1 MPQPISPIITLVT
14 GATGFTGSHLVRS
27 LVGDGHRVRVLVRS
41 AERAQALLGP
51 GIEVVT
57 GDIIDPAA
65 VGNAVRG
72 SQVIYHLAAA
82 YREARHTDQYYWDVN
97 VGSTTLLLDAAR
109 TEGVE
114 RFVHC
119 STVGVLS
126 HIANPPADEQHPHQP
141 ADVYQRTKSEAEKL
155 AFAAHGSGI
164 SVTVARPT
172 AIYGPGD
179 TRLLKMFRLIANRR
193 FIMLGSGDIYYHM
206 VHVDDLVGGLRL
218 LGSHPRAIGEV
229 FILGGERYYPLRTIV
244 GMIARAVGVKPPRW
258 RLPAW
263 PFQAAGTVCERIC
276 IPFGIEPPIY
286 RRRVDFFT
294 KSRAFTIQKAQRLLG
309 YAPRIEL
316 ESGIRSTVEWYRRH
330 GYLPSGNSEASRPG
344 APLRES
350 V

>member
-1 MPQPISPIITLVT
+1 MPQRITLVT

-27 LVGDGHRVRVLVRS
+27 LVRDGHRVRVLVRS
-41 AERAQALLGP
+41 AERAQALLAP
-51 GIEVVT
+51 GIEVVS
-57 GDIIDPAA
+57 GEIIDPAV
-65 VGNAVRG
+65 VGKAVRG

-109 TEGVE
+109 ADGVE

-155 AFAAHGSGI
+155 ALSAHASGI
-164 SVTVARPT
+164 PVTVARPT

-179 TRLLKMFRLIANRR
+179 TRLLKMFRLIANQR

-206 VHVDDLVGGLRL
+206 VYVDDLVSGLRL

-229 FILGGERYYPLRTIV
+229 FILGGERYYTLRAIV
-244 GMIARAVGVKPPRW
+244 EMVARAMGVRPPRW

-263 PFQAAGTVCERIC
+263 PFQVAGSICERIC
-276 IPFGIEPPIY
+276 VPLGIEPPIY

-294 KSRAFTIQKAQRLLG
+294 KSRAFSIEKARRVLG
-309 YAPRIEL
+309 YSPAVPL
-316 ESGIRSTVEWYRRH
+316 EVGLRRTVDWYVANGH
-330 GYLPSGNSEASRPG
+330 I
-344 APLRES
+344 PLRRAAS
-350 V
+350 ALA